1 MKILIQKSEIMV
13 FVGKESERSK
23 LEINNIY

>member
-1 MKILIQKSEIMV
+1 MKILIQNTEIVV
-13 FVGKESERSK
+13 FVGEESERSK